1 METKEITIPFDLE
14 RAKRI
19 TNCEEEGKIVT
30 RDGRN
35 VRIICWDAH
44 RDDNIITLVE
54 DEKGVEF
61 PMSYTPDGLVFL
73 SIESACDLFISI
85 INSRRNK

>member
-19 TNCEEEGKIVT
+19 TNCEEEGKVVT

-35 VRIICWDAH
+35 VRIVCFDAH
-44 RDDNIITLVE
+44 RDDNIIALVE
-54 DEKGVEF
+54 DEKGVEI
-61 PMSYTPDGLVFL
+61 PMSYASDGVIFL
-73 SIESACDLFISI
+73 NRESACDLFISVH
-85 INSRRNK
+85 K